1 MVPPRLVSAL
11 ILGQQDDSLDR
22 TIRIATITIK
32 IVGIIECAVF
42 VLNSP
47 KTLFE
52 IALDDKRV
60 LEN

>member
-22 TIRIATITIK
+22 TIRIATITIN

-47 KTLFE
+47 KALFE